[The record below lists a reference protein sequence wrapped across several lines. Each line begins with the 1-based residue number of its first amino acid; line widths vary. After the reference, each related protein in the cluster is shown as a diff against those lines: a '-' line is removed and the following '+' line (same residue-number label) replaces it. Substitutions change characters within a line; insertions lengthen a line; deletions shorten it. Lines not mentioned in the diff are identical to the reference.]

1 MQNQIN
7 LQRGDA
13 VFFEG
18 MYYYYP
24 LGHPMNIAPSSAQ
37 TQHSGPTFRQHQTK
51 TMVPQISRLIRN
63 QVSLSPTT
71 KSSVLPTVPFWVDPL
86 ETKVGK

>member
-7 LQRGDA
+7 LQHGDA

-24 LGHPMNIAPSSAQ
+24 LGHQVNSIQSAQ
-37 TQHSGPTFRQHQTK
+37 SMGPAFRQHQTK
-51 TMVPQISRLIRN
+51 TLAAHPSRVIRN
-63 QVSLSPTT
+63 QNLLASQTH
-71 KSSVLPTVPFWVDPL
+71 LPTMPFYWIDSL
-86 ETKVGK
+86 ESKVGK

>member
-7 LQRGDA
+7 LHRGDAA

-24 LGHPMNIAPSSAQ
+24 PGHQMNTMPSMGS
-37 TQHSGPTFRQHQTK
+37 TFRQHQTK
-51 TMVPQISRLIRN
+51 KFLPQTTRLVRN
-63 QVSLSPTT
+63 QVSLSTRT
-71 KSSVLPTVPFWVDPL
+71 ILPIVPLYWVDQL
-86 ETKVGK
+86 ESKVGK

>member
-24 LGHPMNIAPSSAQ
+24 LGHQMNTVPSAQ
-37 TQHSGPTFRQHQTK
+37 NVGLTFRQHQTK
-51 TMVPQISRLIRN
+51 AMIPQISRLIRN
-63 QVSLSPTT
+63 QVSLSTTT
-71 KSSVLPTVPFWVDPL
+71 KQSVLPTVPFYWIEQS
-86 ETKVGK
+86 ETNKAGK